1 MDLHDKRIV
10 VPLRHALLEQ
20 PHDDLSI
27 FGIVLIPGV
36 EDRLAQS
43 SSGYRGYKNDVKTLG
58 YEAEGDRAMVI
69 GGRFYCDTAWC
80 SARPQES
87 DQAVIVISLMH
98 EAKSLLPAISMFH
111 QCHVYPFGN
120 VDRDPG

>member
-10 VPLRHALLEQ
+10 IPLRHALLQE

-27 FGIVLIPGV
+27 FGIVLVPGV
-36 EDRLAQS
+36 EDRLAQP
-43 SSGYRGYKNDVKTLG
+43 SSGYRGYKNDVKTFQ
-58 YEAEGDRAMVI
+58 YKPESDRAMVI
-69 GGRFYCDTAWC
+69 GGWLHCDTARC
-80 SARPQES
+80 SAPPQES

-111 QCHVYPFGN
+111 QCHVYPFG
-120 VDRDPG
+120 